1 MLFLTNADALS
12 MRADDVRSSFLEF
25 FAARGHRVVPSSPVI
40 PHGDPTLLF
49 TNAGMNQFKDVFLG
63 TGTRDYTRAVNSQ
76 KCIRV
81 SGKHNDLEE
90 VGYDTYHHTFFEMLG
105 NWSFGDY
112 YKAEAI
118 AWAWELLTSV
128 WQLPPERLFATVHHT
143 DDESFELWRRH
154 LPDDRILRF
163 GDKDNFWEMGE
174 TGPCG
179 PCTEIHY
186 DRTPDCSGRA
196 LVNAGTQQVIEIW
209 NNVFIQYNRTA
220 DGSLQE
226 LPRKHVDTGM
236 GLERITAVLQG
247 KQSNYDTDLFT
258 PLIARLEELSGKH
271 YEQDLR
277 SPIGVAMRV
286 MADHVRALSFAI
298 ADGALPGNEG
308 RGYVLRRILR
318 RAVRYGRNLGFEQPT
333 LYCLVEVLAEIMGS
347 AFPEVREHRPTI
359 ERVIRAEEE
368 MFLATLDRGL
378 ERFAT
383 IAARAKARGERVISG
398 EDAFLLYDSFG
409 FPLDLTELMA
419 REEGL
424 AVDHAGFER
433 LMAEQRER
441 SRQAQK
447 RYHAEVVVPSLE
459 ADSEFV
465 GYDTLE
471 CESRIVAVE
480 GNAVVLAATPFYV
493 ESGGQVSDTGTIEVE
508 GETFVVSDVQRVGNA
523 IVHVCDRPVPPSLQ
537 GRTARACVD
546 AERRWNIQRN
556 HTATHLV
563 HEALRRVLGDHIKQ
577 SGSLVAPDRLRF
589 DFSHFGK
596 VTPDQMRQI
605 EQIVNEKILERV
617 PVETRIL
624 PIEQAR
630 QIPGVKMF
638 FGDKYGDIVRV
649 VVADEK
655 FSVEF
660 CGGTHVRNTSEI
672 GLFALI
678 DETAIAAGVR
688 RIEAVTGWGLAGYI
702 ERLRGAYQE
711 KATEHAE
718 LVERVHSLERQLDKL
733 RFEQLV
739 AELLPQL
746 LSTARIVGGVQV
758 VTGTVPVQSAEHL
771 RLVAEALR
779 QRLAHGGIGLLA
791 AQLDGKLQL
800 VCAVTDDLAAHY
812 HAGKLVST
820 VAARLGGKGG
830 GRPTLATAGA
840 RDIEQ
845 LDAVLSEFPHLVEQ
859 WIPQD

>member
-1 MLFLTNADALS
+1 MSTNG
-12 MRADDVRSSFLEF
+12 MRSDDIRSSFLEF
-25 FAARGHRVVPSSPVI
+25 FAARGHRIVPSSPVI

-63 TGTRDYTRAVNSQ
+63 TGTRDYTRAVNTQ

-118 AWAWELLTSV
+118 AWAWELLTCE
-128 WQLPPERLFATVHHT
+128 WKLPRERLFATVHHS

-154 LPDDRILRF
+154 LPEDRILRF

-186 DRTPDCSGRA
+186 DRTADCSGRP
-196 LVNAGTQQVIEIW
+196 LVNAGSQLVIEIW
-209 NNVFIQYNRTA
+209 NNVFIQYNRSA
-220 DGSLQE
+220 DGTLSE

-247 KQSNYDTDLFT
+247 KESNYDTDLFA
-258 PLIARLEELSGKH
+258 PLIARLEELSGMM
-271 YEQDLR
+271 YSQDLR
-277 SPIGVAMRV
+277 SPTGVAMRV

-318 RAVRYGRNLGFEQPT
+318 RAVRYGRNLGFDQPV
-333 LYCLVEVLAEIMGS
+333 LYRLVEVLADIMGKT
-347 AFPEVREHRPTI
+347 FPEVHQHRATI

-378 ERFAT
+378 ERFAA
-383 IAARAKARGERVISG
+383 IAAQTRARGERTISG
-398 EDAFLLYDSFG
+398 EDAFFLYDSFG
-409 FPLDLTELMA
+409 FPLDLTELVA

-424 AVDHAGFER
+424 AVDRAGFER
-433 LMAEQRER
+433 LMEQQRQR

-447 RYHAEVVVPSLE
+447 RLTTEVTLSTLDGE
-459 ADSEFV
+459 SEFI
-465 GYDTLE
+465 GYETLE
-471 CESRIVAVE
+471 GESRVVAIH
-480 GNAVVLAATPFYV
+480 GNAVVLSATPFYV
-493 ESGGQVSDTGTIEVE
+493 ESGGQVSDTGTIEIG
-508 GETFVVSDVQRVGNA
+508 GECFTVRDVRRVGNA
-523 IVHVCDRPVPPSLQ
+523 IVHICDRAVPRSLQ
-537 GRTARACVD
+537 GSPAHARVD
-546 AERRWNIQRN
+546 VDRRWNIQRN

-563 HEALRRVLGDHIKQ
+563 HEALRRVLGEHVKQ

-596 VTPDQMRQI
+596 LNPEEIRQI
-605 EQIVNEKILERV
+605 EQIVNEKILERI

-624 PIEQAR
+624 PIDQAR

-649 VVADEK
+649 VIVDEQ

-672 GLFALI
+672 GLFALT
-678 DETAIAAGVR
+678 DESAIAAGVR
-688 RIEAVTGWGLAGYI
+688 RIEAVTGWGFVTYV
-702 ERLRGAYQE
+702 EKLRRITHE
-711 KATEHAE
+711 KAVEYE
-718 LVERVHSLERQLDKL
+718 QLVERIHNLERQLDKL
-733 RFEQLV
+733 RLEQLL
-739 AELLPQL
+739 AEQLPHLLG
-746 LSTARIVGGVQV
+746 TARLVGTVRV
-758 VTGTVPVQSAEHL
+758 VTGLIPVHTADHL
-771 RLVAEALR
+771 LSVAETLR
-779 QRLAHGGIGLLA
+779 QQLGQSGISLLA
-791 AQLDGKLQL
+791 AHGDGKTQL
-800 VCAVTDDLAAHY
+800 VCAVTDDLASQY
-812 HAGKLVST
+812 PAGKLVAAF
-820 VAARLGGKGG
+820 AARLGGKGG
-830 GRPTLATAGA
+830 GRPTLATAGVPNT
-840 RDIEQ
+840 EQ
-845 LDAVLSEFPHLVEQ
+845 IDTVLAEFPRMIEQ
-859 WIPQD
+859 WIPKD

>member
-1 MLFLTNADALS
+1 

-25 FAARGHRVVPSSPVI
+25 FAARGHRIVPSSPVI

-63 TGTRDYTRAVNSQ
+63 IGTREYTRAVNTQ

-128 WQLPPERLFATVHHT
+128 WCIPPERLYATVHHT
-143 DDESFELWRRH
+143 DEESFELWRRH

-186 DRTPDCSGRA
+186 DRTPDCSGRS

-220 DGSLQE
+220 DGTLHE

-258 PLIARLEELSGKH
+258 PLIARLEQLSGKR

-277 SPIGVAMRV
+277 SPVGVAMRV

-318 RAVRYGRNLGFEQPT
+318 RAVRYGRNLGFDQPV
-333 LYCLVEVLAEIMGS
+333 LYRLVEVLADIMGTV
-347 AFPEVREHRPTI
+347 FPELRTHRPTI
-359 ERVIRAEEE
+359 ERVLRAEEE

-383 IAARAKARGERVISG
+383 IAAQTKARGAHVING
-398 EDAFLLYDSFG
+398 DDVFLLYDSFG

-424 AVDHAGFER
+424 TVDHAGFER
-433 LMAEQRER
+433 RMAEQRER

-447 RYHAEVVVPSLE
+447 RYHAEVVIPTLE
-459 ADSEFV
+459 AESEFV

-480 GNAVVLAATPFYV
+480 GNTVVLAATPFYV

-508 GETFVVSDVQRVGNA
+508 GESFLVSDVQRVGNA
-523 IVHVCDRPVPPSLQ
+523 IAHLCDRPVPRSLL
-537 GRTARACVD
+537 GSTAFARVE
-546 AERRWNIQRN
+546 AERRWSIQRN

-563 HEALRRVLGDHIKQ
+563 HEALRRVLGDHVKQ

-596 VTPDQMRQI
+596 LTPDQIRQI
-605 EQIVNEKILERV
+605 EQIVNEKILTRV

-624 PIEQAR
+624 PIDKAR

-638 FGDKYGDIVRV
+638 FGDKYGEIVRV
-649 VVADEK
+649 VVVDEA

-678 DETAIAAGVR
+678 DEAAVAAGMR
-688 RIEAVTGWGLAGYI
+688 RIEAVTGWGLAAYI
-702 ERLRGAYQE
+702 EQLRSACRETSQ
-711 KATEHAE
+711 AHAQ
-718 LVERVHSLERQLDKL
+718 LAERVHNLERQLDRL
-733 RFEQLV
+733 RFEQLT
-739 AELLPQL
+739 AELLPEL
-746 LSTARIVGGVQV
+746 LNNARIVGSVRI

-771 RLVAEALR
+771 RLLAEALR
-779 QRLAHGGIGLLA
+779 QRLGRGGIGMLV

-800 VCAVTDDLAAHY
+800 VCAVTDDLVPRY
-812 HAGKLVST
+812 HAGKLVDT

-840 RDIEQ
+840 RDIDR
-845 LDAVLSEFPHLVEQ
+845 LDVVLSEFPQLVEQ
-859 WIPQD
+859 WVPQD